1 MYEVSSMNYINDLA
15 YASHI
20 AQAKKLAKDKRQKNK
35 YSQMALLATPSSEDN
50 STSESEISPEESL
63 VIAKENDRRTGQD
76 RRKNQEE
83 RGRYVESRLQKN
95 RRYKK
100 EVSLLV

>member
-1 MYEVSSMNYINDLA
+1 MNYINDLA

-20 AQAKKLAKDKRQKNK
+20 AQAKKLAKDKRQKKK

-100 EVSLLV
+100 EVSLIV

>member
-1 MYEVSSMNYINDLA
+1 VYEVSSMNYINDLA

-20 AQAKKLAKDKRQKNK
+20 AQAKKLAKDKKQKNK

-50 STSESEISPEESL
+50 SGSEISPEESP

-100 EVSLLV
+100 EVSLIV